1 MGRKFSIVATIDLSR
16 IDDEIEEYV
25 SLNGS
30 FDPYIFMNEDT
41 VRAIE
46 NEVGAH
52 DIVVVDGIDLSNKRN
67 TKDGMYAT
75 YSGYK
80 MFINNDLRFGI
91 VEIR

>member
-1 MGRKFSIVATIDLSR
+1 MSRKFSIVATINLSR
-16 IDDEIEEYV
+16 IDEEITRYV
-25 SLNGS
+25 NLNGN

-41 VRAIE
+41 AKAIE

-52 DIVVVDGIDLSNKRN
+52 DIEVGGVDLPSKRN
-67 TKDGMYAT
+67 TKDGVCAT

-80 MFINNDLRFGI
+80 VFINNDLRFGI